1 MLLYQ
6 CWYIIELLLLSV
18 FLSTNLHLAHR
29 VPIAVDALER
39 RRQGLIMQGGRH
51 ARVWRRRGG
60 SIVSQLI
67 CVRRLAL
74 MKGHYMIAKRTLEEI
89 VPTSLSFTDTLN
101 LPPLVLN
108 ASIVPVCCGQKS

>member
-60 SIVSQLI
+60 EYCLSAHLRLPLGINERSLHDSQTHLGGDRAHI
-67 CVRRLAL
+67 FII
-74 MKGHYMIAKRTLEEI
+74 H
-89 VPTSLSFTDTLN
+89 
-101 LPPLVLN
+101 
-108 ASIVPVCCGQKS
+108 